1 MPIWTEERL
10 SQRNFQGQDSQEIK
24 KFCHPWSQCSSLK
37 LVDVLCTEVLEQHH
51 VHDFGKVSSL
61 CLLCKEGNT

>member
-10 SQRNFQGQDSQEIK
+10 PQRNFQGQDSQEIN
-24 KFCHPWSQCSSLK
+24 SSAIHGVSAQASNLWMSFA
-37 LVDVLCTEVLEQHH
+37 LEVLEQHH
-51 VHDFGKVSSL
+51 VHDFGEVSFL